1 MFPLSTV
8 ATATSAINGV
18 PLAVTI
24 AVAVTALVAVGMM
37 IVGLRRTHRL
47 TGLTAG
53 IGAASVLAILVG
65 ALFVGGSLTRPSA
78 ANADED
84 HGTRSVGSAPIEAK
98 LTGLQLPTLALPE

>member
-8 ATATSAINGV
+8 AKATNAFDGV

-24 AVAVTALVAVGMM
+24 ALAVTALVAVGIV

-47 TGLTAG
+47 TGLAAA

-65 ALFVGGSLTRPSA
+65 AFFVGGSLTRPSA
-78 ANADED
+78 AHADED
-84 HGTRSVGSAPIEAK
+84 HGTRSVGTAPAEAK
-98 LTGLQLPTLALPE
+98 LTGLQLPTLSLDE